1 MITVEHTPIA
11 DVMASMI
18 HDIKN
23 TLFWASTRLTAP
35 LSENDSR
42 DVRSSIFRAAE
53 RMDSLLTAYRLL
65 RHESAESLINIAP
78 VFIDQLV
85 EEAIAQAQSSNEQ
98 IKIVSRA
105 SYTGVWLLSRD
116 LVQDVLVNLIENAI
130 RYAKTTVIVRTAINR
145 DGGLEINVTDDGAG
159 FAPENIGKKG
169 VGIYI
174 AHRVMALHR
183 SNEKHGALLLSHSEQ
198 TGGASVTMKFPS
210 AWKESLASAREE
222 ACHG

>member
-23 TLFWASTRLTAP
+23 TLFWASTRLSAP
-35 LSENDSR
+35 LSEDDSR
-42 DVRSSIFRAAE
+42 NMRSSIFRAAE

-65 RHESAESLINIAP
+65 RHESADSLINIAP
-78 VFIDQLV
+78 VFVDQLV
-85 EEAIAQAQSSNEQ
+85 EEAIAQAQFSNEQ
-98 IKIVSRA
+98 IKIVPRT

-116 LVQDVLVNLIENAI
+116 LVQDALVNLIENAI
-130 RYAKTTVIVRTAINR
+130 RHAKTTVIVRAAINR

-159 FAPENIGKKG
+159 FSPEMHGKKG
-169 VGIYI
+169 VGLYI
-174 AHRVMALHR
+174 AHRVMALHK
-183 SNEKHGALLLSHSEQ
+183 SAEKHGSLLISHSDL

-210 AWKESLASAREE
+210 AWKESLALANEE
-222 ACHG
+222 ICHG